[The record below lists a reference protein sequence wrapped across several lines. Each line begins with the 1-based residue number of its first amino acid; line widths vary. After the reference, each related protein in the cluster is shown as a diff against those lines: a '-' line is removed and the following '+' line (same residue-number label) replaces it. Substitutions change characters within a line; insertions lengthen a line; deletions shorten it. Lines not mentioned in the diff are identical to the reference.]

1 MSCTKFEGRVD
12 IFDFVIKKA
21 NGIKGLVDTGL
32 ENVPKQCI
40 QPENQRL
47 DKNQLQINIQESIP
61 TIDLSNWDDVNAAK
75 SIQEAASKWGF
86 FQIINHGIP
95 IEILENLKEAGHRFF
110 ELPAEEK
117 IKYYKENAGP
127 DESVLLFWSAIGE
140 KDEKVLEWRDSIK
153 HGCNPG
159 DDSNLWPP
167 QTRDQ
172 VLEYQKWAIP
182 LAKKL
187 LEILLKGLNVNENI
201 DGTLEPLLMGTMAI
215 NMNYYPPC
223 PNPSLTIGC
232 RRHCDVSC
240 ITILLQDD
248 TGGLFVR
255 GTKDNN
261 WIHVTPVK
269 GALAVNIGDSLQIM
283 SNDRYK
289 SVEHCAAVD
298 SSKARI
304 SIPFFVNPRL
314 DTVIGPFPQ
323 VLENGEK
330 PVYKQVL
337 FSDYWEYFF
346 SKRPSGKASLDFAK
360 I

>member
-95 IEILENLKEAGHRFF
+95 IEVLENLKEAGHRFF

-167 QTRDQ
+167 QTR
-172 VLEYQKWAIP
+172 
-182 LAKKL
+182 
-187 LEILLKGLNVNENI
+187 
-201 DGTLEPLLMGTMAI
+201 
-215 NMNYYPPC
+215 
-223 PNPSLTIGC
+223 
-232 RRHCDVSC
+232 
-240 ITILLQDD
+240 
-248 TGGLFVR
+248 
-255 GTKDNN
+255 
-261 WIHVTPVK
+261 
-269 GALAVNIGDSLQIM
+269 
-283 SNDRYK
+283 
-289 SVEHCAAVD
+289 
-298 SSKARI
+298 
-304 SIPFFVNPRL
+304 
-314 DTVIGPFPQ
+314 
-323 VLENGEK
+323 
-330 PVYKQVL
+330 
-337 FSDYWEYFF
+337 
-346 SKRPSGKASLDFAK
+346 
-360 I
+360 